1 MSSARCSG
9 QAEVDTEELTLIST
23 YLARRDVAEIGEADL
38 LVLMGSAVLESV
50 EVAARAWQD
59 GLVPRILISGGV
71 GHSTRHLVTK
81 VGERELRPESQIF
94 RDLLTREYGV
104 PAAAIEIEDRS
115 TNCGQNAEF
124 SRPFVDRAQ
133 RIVLVQDPTMQRRTH
148 ASFVRSFRDLP
159 GTELI
164 SFAPVIPWI
173 GPYGVAATPGGPAI
187 WGRERFASLVLGE
200 IRRLRDDEHGY
211 GPRGRD
217 FIDHVDLPA
226 VVLDAYGNLSERY
239 PGLVRAGGG

>member
-1 MSSARCSG
+1 M
-9 QAEVDTEELTLIST
+9 DTTELTLIST
-23 YLARRDVAEIGEADL
+23 YLAQRDVGELGEADL

-59 GLVPRILISGGV
+59 GLVPRILISGGI
-71 GHSTRHLVTK
+71 GHSTRHLLAK
-81 VGERELRPESQIF
+81 VGQQEFRPESHIF

-104 PAAAIEIEDRS
+104 PGAAIEIEDRS

-124 SRPFVDRAQ
+124 SRPYVDRAQ

-148 ASFVRSFRDLP
+148 ASFVRAFRDLP
-159 GTELI
+159 GTELV

-173 GPYGVAATPGGPAI
+173 GPYGVAAAPGGPSI
-187 WGRERFASLVLGE
+187 WERERFTSLVLGE
-200 IRRLRDDEHGY
+200 IRRLRDDEFGY

-217 FIDHVDLPA
+217 FIDHVDLPPA
-226 VVLDAYGNLSERY
+226 VLDAYGNLAARH
-239 PGLVRAGGG
+239 PHLVRPAGC